1 MLQKTHS
8 STLTD
13 QERTCSFWSSLLAI
27 SQRQREQRFWL
38 PMPSFVLHTTANS
51 RALAYAYICRNA
63 CPTLSN
69 VIYEKFLE
77 TPVAQTPT
85 ETLLDLT
92 VDDGDHQGQAHLCG
106 RRVCSRRLQV
116 HYLFL
121 LPRRALWWYI
131 QVLTCTVVFNN
142 SLSLLVVYACVVN
155 FRAVGGGDTTKWSRL
170 LGLCPNSQKMYDVYN

>member
-51 RALAYAYICRNA
+51 RALPYAYICRNA

-92 VDDGDHQGQAHLCG
+92 VDDGDHQWSGPSLWA
-106 RRVCSRRLQV
+106 SRLQQASPSP
-116 HYLFL
+116 LFIFASQAGL
-121 LPRRALWWYI
+121 VMVYTSVNLHCCFQQFLITSCCLCLCRE
-131 QVLTCTVVFNN
+131 
-142 SLSLLVVYACVVN
+142 LSSGRWGRHNKMVKIAW
-155 FRAVGGGDTTKWSRL
+155 FM
-170 LGLCPNSQKMYDVYN
+170 SQ